1 MSRCD
6 LGVLLQRL
14 EAHQEEPNMYKP
26 KIDRPK
32 FRDLMLYLA
41 HLSRKDPHFGAV
53 KLNKLLYY
61 CDFIAF
67 FRLGK
72 PITGAE
78 YRRLPE
84 GPAPLQLLSE
94 RDYLIEHEEA
104 RLERQPYFRYVQ
116 QRLVPTSDDASRWT
130 NSFSTAEIA
139 VISEVLEAMWNMTA
153 REVSELSHREL
164 GWILA
169 EPKEVIPYETAALAP
184 EGDVEADAMF
194 GPTD

>member
-1 MSRCD
+1 MSRCE
-6 LGVLLQRL
+6 LSVPLQRR
-14 EAHQEEPNMYKP
+14 EEHIVYEP
-26 KIDRPK
+26 KINSKK

-67 FRLGK
+67 FRLGA

-116 QRLVPTSDDASRWT
+116 QRLVPTSDDASLWT
-130 NSFSTAEIA
+130 NRFSTAELAI
-139 VISEVLEAMWNMTA
+139 ISEVLEAMWNMTA

-194 GPTD
+194 GPAD